1 MQQVIIDCDPGI
13 DDALALEFAIKSKEL
28 DVLAITVVAGNAPV
42 DIGVENAFKVLERCD
57 RLDIPVYRGAE
68 APLKRSY
75 VSAQDTHGMDGFG
88 ESEIIR
94 RSTVHVQEET
104 AEAFLANFF
113 AKKRE
118 VGILALGPLTNI
130 ALALKSN
137 QKLGQN
143 MQRFVTMGGTYKSHG
158 NCSPVAEYNYWCDP
172 DAAKVVYETLDTLV
186 EMVGLD
192 VTREIVFSPNILEY
206 CHRISPDTGDYLRK
220 LTRFYFDFHWQY
232 EHLLGCVINDPLA
245 VAYYISPEICSGFE
259 SYTTV
264 ETTGMSIG
272 QTLVDRYNFWQKE
285 PNAKILETV
294 NTKEFFTQF
303 LTVLLDAPEAT
314 IASDLNLLKLG

>member
-28 DVLAITVVAGNAPV
+28 EVLAITVVAGNAPV
-42 DIGVENAFKVLERCD
+42 DIGVENTFKVLERCD

-68 APLKRSY
+68 IPLERPN

-88 ESEIIR
+88 ESGIVR
-94 RSTVHVQEET
+94 QSKVQPQKET
-104 AEAFLANFF
+104 AEEFLTNFF
-113 AKKRE
+113 SEKRD

-130 ALALKSN
+130 ALAIQLN
-137 QKLGQN
+137 PKLGQN
-143 MQRFVTMGGTYKSHG
+143 IQRFVTMGGTYKSHG

-172 DAAKVVYETLDTLV
+172 DAAKMVYESLGSTI

-192 VTREIVFSPNILEY
+192 VTREIVFSPAILEY
-206 CHRISPDTGDYLRK
+206 CRRINPEAYEYLRK

-245 VAYYISPEICSGFE
+245 VACYISSEICNGFD
-259 SYTTV
+259 SYVEV
-264 ETTGMSIG
+264 ETQGISIG
-272 QTLVDRYNFWQKE
+272 QTLVDRYDFWQKE
-285 PNAKILETV
+285 PNARILETV
-294 NTKEFFTQF
+294 DTKEFFTQF